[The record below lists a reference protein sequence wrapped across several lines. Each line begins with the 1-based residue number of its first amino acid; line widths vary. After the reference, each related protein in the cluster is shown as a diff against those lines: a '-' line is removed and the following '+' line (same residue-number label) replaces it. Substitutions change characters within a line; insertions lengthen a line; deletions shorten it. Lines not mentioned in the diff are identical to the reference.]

1 MTISV
6 IAVTPFYDS
15 VTSHMIFPV
24 LHLSNNLKEKKRKRN
39 INNDLAILPSHDK
52 KLMSFTL
59 KWMSVDFSHWMT

>member
-6 IAVTPFYDS
+6 IVVIPFYDF

-39 INNDLAILPSHDK
+39 INNNLAVLPSHDK
-52 KLMSFTL
+52 KLMSFIS
-59 KWMSVDFSHWMT
+59 KWMSVDFPY